1 MCFLAPILD
10 SYKTTLFPKL
20 SALTSA
26 EIAVIRLAIRGF
38 TYKEIASALA
48 KSTNTIDNQLRSA
61 RAKLRVRNQVELV
74 QACSGLLCR

>member
-1 MCFLAPILD
+1 
-10 SYKTTLFPKL
+10 
-20 SALTSA
+20 
-26 EIAVIRLAIRGF
+26 
-38 TYKEIASALA
+38 LA